1 MTLRAVISVMISLIV
16 ATQTVKDMNVTTIGA
31 IITIARVVAAQNH
44 ALAQTHQGTDIA
56 RVSMIATTIA
66 IETESTDAIVA
77 IEIATVKGVTMV
89 EELQNQQSGHTD
101 TIVIVTRMTTLEAE
115 DMNKFRSLLSMSVEE
130 ESSLATIRTNS
141 VQMKL
146 KTKLAAKQLRK
157 EKTVSSDLQ
166 TTSTLSFNFTNI
178 LFLKGKLINLYKF
191 SISCSIFL
199 SIFPK
204 I

>member
-1 MTLRAVISVMISLIV
+1 
-16 ATQTVKDMNVTTIGA
+16 
-31 IITIARVVAAQNH
+31 
-44 ALAQTHQGTDIA
+44 
-56 RVSMIATTIA
+56 MIATTIA

-141 VQMKL
+141 V
-146 KTKLAAKQLRK
+146 
-157 EKTVSSDLQ
+157 
-166 TTSTLSFNFTNI
+166 
-178 LFLKGKLINLYKF
+178 
-191 SISCSIFL
+191 
-199 SIFPK
+199 
-204 I
+204 